1 MNLKDNQLEEFPVF
15 SLKSTNDLTV
25 NNSIF
30 KKKNIILFL
39 FPKSNTPTCTKQS
52 KEFSLFYNDFTK
64 KKYHIYGL
72 SNDEIEIQKKFQLK
86 NDIKYD
92 FLSDPELLIIKKL
105 NCWVEKKMYGKIF
118 FGTERTTFI
127 IQDNKIIKVW
137 RKVKI
142 KNHVQEILDFINK

>member
-1 MNLKDNQLEEFPVF
+1 MNLKNDEIIEFPEF
-15 SLKSTNDLTV
+15 SLECTNDQKV

-30 KKKNIILFL
+30 KNKNIILFL

-52 KEFSLFYNDFTK
+52 KEFSLNYHDFK
-64 KKYHIYGL
+64 KINYQIYGL
-72 SNDEIEIQKKFQLK
+72 SNDNKEIQKKFQIK

-92 FLSDPELLIIKKL
+92 FLSDPELTIIKKL

-118 FGTERTTFI
+118 FGSERTTFVI
-127 IQDNKIIKVW
+127 KNNKIIKTW

-142 KNHVQEILDFINK
+142 KNHIQETLDFINK